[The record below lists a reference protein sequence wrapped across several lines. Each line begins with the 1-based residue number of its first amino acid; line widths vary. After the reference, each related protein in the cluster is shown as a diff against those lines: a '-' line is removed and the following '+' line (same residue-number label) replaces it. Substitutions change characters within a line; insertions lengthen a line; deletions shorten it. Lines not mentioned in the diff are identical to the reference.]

1 MVSTRSGGQLT
12 TLYQN
17 GGSHLSIE
25 LWPENEW
32 FWYVVVVVMLVVEKV
47 EKETARM
54 EYQYLSNLP
63 TCPNRSWMP
72 DKAVADIGF
81 EQTLGYLNVHQ
92 ETDLHKGIIIGYN
105 MMQQQQCSMGSNNI
119 WIEDL

>member
-1 MVSTRSGGQLT
+1 
-12 TLYQN
+12 
-17 GGSHLSIE
+17 
-25 LWPENEW
+25 
-32 FWYVVVVVMLVVEKV
+32 
-47 EKETARM
+47 
-54 EYQYLSNLP
+54 
-63 TCPNRSWMP
+63 MP

-119 WIEDL
+119 